1 MRINVFQPK
10 LGLRELNAIRKVFK
24 SNWLGKGEVTNKFES
39 KWAEH
44 ISAPSENVLTTNS
57 CTEALFSSLKIL
69 DLNQND
75 EVIIPTISFI
85 GAANAVLSNGCK
97 LVLCDVDPRSLNVRL
112 CDIKK
117 VFTNRTRAIIVL
129 HYGGIPCDIQEI
141 TEFCKLN
148 KVYLI
153 EDAAAAVYSKLNN
166 KFLGTFG
173 DIGMWSFDAMKILVT
188 GDGSA
193 MYFKDAARRQKAA
206 LLMYFG
212 LVTKSG
218 YENTVAQKWWEFEII
233 NNGHRAIMND
243 ITSSI
248 GLVQLR
254 KLENNIKKRKK
265 VHNYYCDNLKRF
277 NWIELPPFIEDN
289 VQSSFYFYHIQV
301 PSNLRDKLADS
312 LRNSGVYT
320 TFRYFPLHKVAYF
333 NVTDQFPN
341 ADFAAESTLLLPIH
355 QSLSRRDLRFIIEL
369 IRKFD
374 HLIEKPIRS

>member
-1 MRINVFQPK
+1 MKINVFQPK
-10 LGLRELNAIRKVFK
+10 LGLSELNAIRKVFK
-24 SNWLGKGEVTNKFES
+24 SKWLGKGPVTNQFES

-44 ISAPSENVLTTNS
+44 ISTSSENVLTTNS
-57 CTEALFSSLKIL
+57 CSEALFSSLKIFE
-69 DLNQND
+69 LNPND

-85 GAANAVLSNGCK
+85 GAANAVLSHGCK

-112 CDIKK
+112 SDIKK
-117 VFTNRTRAIIVL
+117 VFTNKTKAIIVL
-129 HYGGIPCDIQEI
+129 HYGGIPCDIEEI
-141 TEFCKLN
+141 ADFCRLN
-148 KVYLI
+148 NVYLI

-173 DIGMWSFDAMKILVT
+173 DMGMWSFDAMKILVT

-193 MYFKDAARRQKAA
+193 MFFKDSARREKAA

-233 NNGHRAIMND
+233 DSGHRAIMND

-254 KLENNIKKRKK
+254 KLDKNIKIRKR
-265 VHNYYCDNLKRF
+265 VHNYYCDNLKDF
-277 NWIELPPFIEDN
+277 KWIELPPRIEDN
-289 VQSSFYFYHIQV
+289 VQSSYYFFHIQV
-301 PSNLRDKLADS
+301 SSNLRDRLADF
-312 LRNSGVYT
+312 LRINGVYT
-320 TFRYFPLHKVAYF
+320 TFRYFPLHKVSYF
-333 NVTDQFPN
+333 NVTNQFPN

-355 QSLSRRDLRFIIEL
+355 QSLSTRNLKHIIDL

-374 HLIEKPIRS
+374 FLIQKI